1 MSVIVY
7 DSTDI
12 IILDIHQ
19 YLMKRHNT
27 KCLNSLKKK
36 NLLDYL
42 AFARKEVF
50 INH

>member
-1 MSVIVY
+1 MSMIVY

-36 NLLDYL
+36 FTGL
-42 AFARKEVF
+42 FSVCTKGSF
-50 INH
+50 H